1 MAIES
6 FWSMLE
12 VLLVPIFGWLVYEVR
27 QARESVQNLNVNV
40 AIVLERITH
49 HELRISKLE
58 ERLEE

>member
-1 MAIES
+1 M
-6 FWSMLE
+6 
-12 VLLVPIFGWLVYEVR
+12 LLVPIFGWLVYEVR